1 NPEMINGLEVYKGG
15 FPAKYGGKLSSIVSI
30 TQREGDNSKTKG
42 SLSFGVTDASFSIEG
57 PLLNKKASFIVTGR
71 KTLIDPLMIL
81 ISALA
86 NGGDFYVFYGF
97 HDINGKL
104 SYHPDNKNNFYLNI
118 YQGDD
123 YINYWNKKE
132 KITDERFRL
141 GNTWGNWLVSARW
154 NRLFSPRLFADNTLS
169 YTRYRLNVL
178 SSYYSKTSSDTIDF
192 KYKYTSTVQDVSLRS
207 DWQFKF
213 MKNWDIDYGAKATL
227 YTYIPNKTTQNGKT
241 TNLGFDKINAV
252 ELSLYLSNRF
262 TLFNKVNGDVGA
274 RLVNYNSDGL
284 NEFAIEPR
292 LMLNARIFK
301 NQTLNIT
308 FQKVNQFSHLAFTS
322 GSILNNEVWI
332 PAGKDIA
339 PSNSNQFSIGWK
351 GTFFNGTIETEVN
364 AYYKELNQLAT
375 YKEGYTNLLGDGGWL
390 NKVETGG
397 TGKAKGIELM
407 IRKVKGKWTGFIGYT
422 LSKSTRQY
430 PGINKGNEYLF
441 EYDRPHSLSL
451 NINHR
456 FNEKWSVNASWVY
469 QSGIPYTPVIGR
481 QISPSV
487 NQWDGSV
494 EYTEAFIY
502 GERNSERMRSYHRL
516 DIGANLTTKTK
527 KGRKAVWTFSV
538 YNLYNRHNP
547 AAYYYGSEDDT
558 FFYRSGLETDQP
570 VVLNQISYFP
580 IIPTVSY
587 KVFFE

>member
-1 NPEMINGLEVYKGG
+1 MKIKIFISTLFICLFFNSAYAQYRVAGFVKDRQTGEKLIGANVIEPGTNNGVSTNNYGYFSLITKKGNIRVSFIGYKTVELNFSGDTLLHVSLEAGEMLEEVVVKGEQSIRFNVTTLSRQEMFNIPTLGGKPDIMKALQLMPGIQAQQEGSSLLNVRGGNPGENLYLIDNVPLIYVNHLGGFMSVFNPEMINGLEVYKGG

-104 SYHPDNKNNFYLNI
+104 SYHPDPKNNFYLNI

-141 GNTWGNWLVSARW
+141 GNTWGNWLISARW

-192 KYKYTSTVQDVSLRS
+192 KYKYTSTVQDVTLRS

-213 MKNWDIDYGAKATL
+213 LKNWDIDYGAKASL
-227 YTYIPNKTTQNGKT
+227 YTYIPNKTMINGKT
-241 TNLGFDKINAV
+241 TNLGFDQINTV

-262 TLFNKVNGDVGA
+262 TLFNTVNGDVGA
-274 RLVNYNSDGL
+274 RLVNYNSGGL
-284 NEFAIEPR
+284 NELALEPR
-292 LMLNARIFK
+292 LMLNSQIFK
-301 NQTLNIT
+301 NQTLNVT

-332 PAGKDIA
+332 PPGKTLPRRIQPSFQLAGKGLSSKA
-339 PSNSNQFSIGWK
+339 LSKRRPMPTTK
-351 GTFFNGTIETEVN
+351 
-364 AYYKELNQLAT
+364 
-375 YKEGYTNLLGDGGWL
+375 NLTSLPPIR
-390 NKVETGG
+390 
-397 TGKAKGIELM
+397 KGIPTCWAM
-407 IRKVKGKWTGFIGYT
+407 VAGSI
-422 LSKSTRQY
+422 KS
-430 PGINKGNEYLF
+430 
-441 EYDRPHSLSL
+441 RPVAWAKQKAL
-451 NINHR
+451 N
-456 FNEKWSVNASWVY
+456 
-469 QSGIPYTPVIGR
+469 
-481 QISPSV
+481 
-487 NQWDGSV
+487 
-494 EYTEAFIY
+494 
-502 GERNSERMRSYHRL
+502 L
-516 DIGANLTTKTK
+516 
-527 KGRKAVWTFSV
+527 
-538 YNLYNRHNP
+538 
-547 AAYYYGSEDDT
+547 
-558 FFYRSGLETDQP
+558 
-570 VVLNQISYFP
+570 
-580 IIPTVSY
+580 
-587 KVFFE
+587 